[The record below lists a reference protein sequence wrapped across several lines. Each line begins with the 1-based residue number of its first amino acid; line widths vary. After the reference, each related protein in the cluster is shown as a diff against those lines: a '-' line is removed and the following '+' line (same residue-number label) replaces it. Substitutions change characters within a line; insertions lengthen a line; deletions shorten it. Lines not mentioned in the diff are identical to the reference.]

1 MPDLLKEMGG
11 ETFVN
16 YTQQTAK
23 EIMKK
28 NGLGERLIDE
38 LVTAV
43 TRCNYG
49 QDSSVNGF
57 TGKIAVF

>member
-1 MPDLLKEMGG
+1 MGG

-57 TGKIAVF
+57 TGEIAFF